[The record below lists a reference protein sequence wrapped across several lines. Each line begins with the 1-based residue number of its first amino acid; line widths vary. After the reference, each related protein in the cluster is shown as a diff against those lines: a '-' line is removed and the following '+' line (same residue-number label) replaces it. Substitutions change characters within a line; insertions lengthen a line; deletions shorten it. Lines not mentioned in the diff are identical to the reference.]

1 MNLCMESHELC
12 SRNYGF
18 CVQNDELFLQ
28 NDEFTAAPVDDGG
41 GAMLNLIVLGIR
53 ETMNCV
59 SQMMDFVLKMTD
71 FVLKMMHFGRAN
83 WRCFEAFGQAA

>member
-1 MNLCMESHELC
+1 
-12 SRNYGF
+12 
-18 CVQNDELFLQ
+18 
-28 NDEFTAAPVDDGG
+28 
-41 GAMLNLIVLGIR
+41 MLNLIVLGIR